1 MRWLEIEVA
10 TGRDSAEAV
19 SEILRELG
27 AGGIAVDDDQNW
39 EQAKKYGLGDI
50 FPERGP
56 DTGFVF
62 IRGYFP
68 LSFLKK
74 GEELLA
80 ARLDRLP
87 EFGLAAATYSTRRV
101 DDTDWANA
109 WKEHWQATP
118 VGEKILIVPAWLPVP
133 EPDGRIVLRLD
144 PGPAFGTG
152 THESTCL
159 CLEFLEQTVNKGDTV
174 LDLGCGSGIL
184 ALCARMLGADA
195 VLGLDYDEAAVQF
208 SRENADVNGLDG
220 VRFRRADLLNAG
232 EWDRLEAADLILAN
246 LTADLL
252 IEIAPFLY
260 RVVRSGSRLIASGIV
275 RERAKAVDE
284 AFFAAGLTV
293 LARSAAGEWVA
304 LLLENKV

>member
-1 MRWLEIEVA
+1 MHWLEIEVT

-27 AGGIAVDDDQNW
+27 AGGIAVDDEQNW

-56 DTGFVF
+56 DTGLVS

-68 LSFLKK
+68 LSFLEK

-80 ARLDRLP
+80 ARLARLP
-87 EFGLAAATYSTRRV
+87 EFGLSAATYSTRGV

-109 WKEHWQATP
+109 WKEHWQVTP

-152 THESTCL
+152 THESTRL

-184 ALCARMLGADA
+184 ALCARLLGADA

-208 SRENADVNGLDG
+208 SRENADANGLDG

-275 RERAKAVDE
+275 RERAKAVEE
-284 AFFAAGLTV
+284 AFFAAGLTM

-304 LLLENKV
+304 LLLENEV